1 MTHKIRTSK
10 LSKIIASYL
19 ALQLVITTVQPTLV
33 FALTGGPSQPEFNS
47 FTPIGTSDM
56 VNLTSGDFNYNI
68 PIMDV
73 GGYPLNLA
81 YNSGITM
88 DQEASWVG
96 LGWNLNVGQIAR
108 SVRGIPDDF
117 KGDKLR
123 YENDSKDN
131 VTLGFNLNVKPS
143 LFGGDFPVG
152 FGLGVSYNNING
164 YTATPSL
171 GVSYDVAGTVDLG
184 VNISSNIETG
194 PTVTPSVGLSRNLK
208 NKKTNTLYKVSNT
221 VGLGLNS
228 RQGIQNLNLSTSV
241 NRVTDVNFKLFGL
254 AYNFQI
260 KENGGLSGGISFND
274 QHYTPRLRSGLHTNN
289 YTFNISAA
297 PTIFGAQV
305 QLQGTGYGSYQ
316 KIKESEKDKLVPAFG
331 YEFTEH
337 AQDEP
342 LGGVLDVNRENEGTI
357 TKNTNLLSVPNY
369 TYDMYS
375 IQGQGIGG
383 SFRPYRGQVGYLY
396 DMEVSNSS
404 DSDTF
409 GAEIGAGNLTYN
421 GFEIKMTD
429 VKAKS
434 KKWVNKN
441 FTIPKF
447 IENKQ
452 DNNTID
458 YESTY
463 FKSYGSLDVDND
475 SDLFEEEVMGSE
487 PIRLKIEGSKYDRKL
502 SPVFVG
508 KELSGALVEK
518 NITNKIKRKKRH
530 TRNQS
535 IHSVLN
541 KDAEYDA
548 QVVHRN
554 EMLEGETEVFAKPH
568 HAVGMKVTQPDG
580 STYVYGESV
589 YNTKK
594 VEATFDVS
602 KYRNT
607 ANCQDGTVLYN
618 PNLLSNRS
626 QHSDGFL
633 NRVTT
638 PAYAHTYLLNGVL
651 SSDYEDLTG
660 NGPTDDDLGAYTK
673 FTYRTHDDNFKWRIP
688 FKQNVASFNE
698 GLKSNNRD
706 EKANYVYGEKEI
718 KYIEKI
724 ETKTHIAIFKL
735 SDRNDGRGVR
745 GEHGGQAIGNNGT
758 LQKLDKIYLF
768 SKPEYNALF
777 GLNELE
783 EIPEN
788 ELMEAAIKIAHFN
801 YKDYTENGDYQPGA
815 VKDELCLG
823 VPNASNGGGKLT
835 LDKVYFTYRGSYMG
849 KHTPYVFNYADFDGD
864 GIMEA
869 SPAYN
874 MKGYDIWGCYKPNDG
889 TSCAINSPLNTS
901 EYPFVEQNRETADLY
916 TRSWTLSSINLPSGG
931 KMEVQFEADDYQYVQ
946 ERKALKMF
954 KVTGAGVDAGIAGE
968 IPNGYSLTNFQD
980 ANAIIAKPLYD
991 NDNHYKFLYV
1001 KLDSGQVTEGELT
1014 GEDNSDLLGAATFRE
1029 KYLKGYED
1037 EPVFFRFLLNM
1048 KGNTSSLYD
1057 YVEGYFLIDQN
1068 RINETNVFYD
1078 ADNDATYA
1086 AIPMEF
1092 LDLEGGING
1101 GQNVNPISKAGWYFG
1116 RSYLTRLVYGDE
1128 EYVNTNN
1135 FSGVIESIGSAL
1147 GSLGEL
1153 VSGPNGV
1160 LEEKGVARRFAANK
1174 SWIRLVNPNN
1184 HKLGGGCRVTSIKL
1198 HDNWDKMTDRDGI
1211 DAYKQFYGQE
1221 YSYNNDDGSSSGVA
1235 SFEPNSSKENPYV
1248 EPFYSKSSNS
1258 YKDKINAPRESNYVE
1273 KPIGGAFFPSP
1284 TITYGKVTVKNL
1296 TRETEI
1302 NNEDVTLKKHAT
1314 GKVVTE
1320 HYTSKDFPTISKFT
1334 VIDARKDEPT
1344 ALSKLFKFSV
1354 TNHLTMSQ
1362 GFVVETN
1369 DMSGKVKK
1377 QEVYAEDKDSPISGV
1392 EYIYSTE
1399 EDNPN
1404 KLNNLLTTIDD
1415 SGDVEQQLIGLDYEV
1430 VNDFRENKTSTQVGG
1445 VNANI
1450 TSFLFA
1456 IFPVIVPFPLPT
1468 FANHETQLRTAT
1480 TMKHIHKTG
1489 VMVEKKAFD
1498 LGSKVTTKNLAW
1510 DAETGQVLLTE
1521 TINEYDDDY
1530 YNLTYPVHWYE
1541 GYEGMD
1547 RAAHNINMEGRFETV
1562 SNGYFALQS
1571 LTSPSSIIATN
1582 HLIEGDEVLL
1592 RQAETNFEPD
1602 TYWVAGFN
1610 ESGHVMLMD
1619 RKGKILNECGE
1630 EQGPYTFKITRSGYR
1645 NQQGASM
1652 ASVTSMINPI
1662 SVNNDSA
1669 LNDLSGTTFEYSGGN
1684 NNPRIINASAVEY
1697 KDFWLPQNEY
1707 RLARFYV
1714 EDGMINNAEQYAN
1727 PYLYNVKAEWRALK
1741 SYAYLTG
1748 RNFNTDLDAAGSS
1761 PRREGFLNAFN
1772 PFYKLSDNNW
1782 IKNPLNAEKWTFAS
1796 EVSQFSPYGAELENA
1811 DALGRFSSAQYGY
1824 NYTLPTAVASN
1835 TKYQELGFD
1844 GFEDYTYG
1852 QRPLNASGGFGGP
1865 INHHFSFAD
1874 ETVSGSGRTQG
1885 KSHTGRYSIVVG
1897 GQDNELTL
1905 TKSLLESN
1913 IQPRETCIVI
1923 PNDGAPVCSDGEPS
1937 PRVCEGATNVVIP
1950 IEFQSNGDAFI
1961 ILDYGPDGPN
1971 ISNRIDVEYNV
1982 IPNGAEQEIIDNVTV
1997 GFTQNNGFN
2006 IAFGTLTA
2014 NCLYNKPFRIQYTLR
2029 DADGDTANCETT
2041 IILREKTEGCSP
2053 NNTCIDE
2060 SGNGNGE
2067 VNCPCTTGNG
2077 DVIDGNGN

>member
-117 KGDKLR
+117 NGDELR
-123 YENDSKDN
+123 YENDSQDN
-131 VTLGFNLNVKPS
+131 VTLGFNLNAKPS

-171 GVSYDVAGTVDLG
+171 GVSYDIAGTVDLG

-194 PTVTPSVGLSRNLK
+194 PTVTPSVGLSSKLK
-208 NKKTNTLYKVSNT
+208 NEKTNTVYKVTNT

-260 KENGGLSGGISFND
+260 KENGGLGGGISFND
-274 QHYTPRLRSGLHTNN
+274 QHYTPRLRSGLQTDS
-289 YTFNISAA
+289 YTFNVSAA
-297 PTIFGAQV
+297 PTIYGAQV

-396 DMEVSNSS
+396 DMEVSNGSN
-404 DSDTF
+404 SDTF
-409 GAEIGAGNLTYN
+409 GAEIGGGNLTYN
-421 GFEIKMTD
+421 GYEVKMTD

-434 KKWVNKN
+434 KQWKDKN

-475 SDLFEEEVMGSE
+475 SNLFEEEVMGSE
-487 PIRLKIEGSKYDRKL
+487 PIRLKIEGTKYNRKL

-508 KELSGALVEK
+508 EELSGGLVEK
-518 NITNKIKRKKRH
+518 EINSKIKRTKRH

-535 IHSVLN
+535 IHNILN
-541 KDAEYDA
+541 KDAEFDA
-548 QVVHRN
+548 QVVYRN
-554 EMLEGETEVFAKPH
+554 EVLEGETEAFAKPH
-568 HAVGMKVTQPDG
+568 HAVGMKVMQPDG

-594 VEATFDVS
+594 IEATFDVS

-607 ANCQDGTVLYN
+607 ANCQDGTVSYN
-618 PNLLSNRS
+618 PNILSNRS
-626 QHSDGFL
+626 QHSDGFF

-673 FTYRTHDDNFKWRIP
+673 FIYRTHNDNFKWRIP
-688 FKQNVASFNE
+688 FKENEASFNE

-724 ETKTHIAIFKL
+724 ETKTHVAIFKL
-735 SDRNDGRGVR
+735 SNRNDGRGVK
-745 GEHGGQAIGNNGT
+745 GEHGGTAIGNNGT

-768 SKPEYNALF
+768 SKPEYNDLF
-777 GLNELE
+777 GLNQLE
-783 EIPEN
+783 TIPES
-788 ELMEAAIKIAHFN
+788 ELMKAAIKVAHFN
-801 YKDYTENGDYQPGA
+801 YKDYTEEGAYQPGA
-815 VKDELCLG
+815 VKDELCLE
-823 VPNASNGGGKLT
+823 VPNALNGGGKLT

-864 GIMEA
+864 GVMEA
-869 SPAYN
+869 NPFYN
-874 MKGYDIWGCYKPNDG
+874 MKAYDIWGCYKPNDG
-889 TSCAINSPLNTS
+889 TSCNINSPLSTS
-901 EYPFVEQNRETADLY
+901 EYPFVEQNRAAADDY
-916 TRSWTLSSINLPSGG
+916 TRAWTLSSINLPSGG

-954 KVTGAGVDAGIAGE
+954 KVSGAGVDAGVAGE
-968 IPNGYSLTNFQD
+968 IPNGYSIGNFQ
-980 ANAIIAKPLYD
+980 APNNIIAKPLYD

-1001 KLDSGQVTEGELT
+1001 NLGQGELT
-1014 GEDNSDLLGAATFRE
+1014 EEDTVTPLGASTFRE

-1037 EPVFFRFLLNM
+1037 EPIFFRFLLNM
-1048 KGNTSSLYD
+1048 KGNTQSLYD

-1068 RINETNVFYD
+1068 RISETNVFYD
-1078 ADNDATYA
+1078 IDTNATYA

-1135 FSGVIESIGSAL
+1135 FSAVIESIGTAI

-1160 LEEKGVARRFAANK
+1160 LEEKGVAKRFAANK
-1174 SWIRLVNPNN
+1174 SWIRLLNPNN

-1198 HDNWDKMTDRDGI
+1198 HDNWDKMTDRDGV

-1221 YSYNNDDGSSSGVA
+1221 YSYNHDDGSSSGVA

-1273 KPIGGAFFPSP
+1273 KPIGAAFFPSP
-1284 TITYGKVTVKNL
+1284 TITYAKVTVKNL
-1296 TRETEI
+1296 NRETEI
-1302 NNEDVTLKKHAT
+1302 NGEDVTLKKHAT

-1334 VIDARKDEPT
+1334 PLEALKDEPT
-1344 ALSKLFKFSV
+1344 ELSKLFKFSV

-1369 DMSGKVKK
+1369 DMNGKIKK

-1399 EDNPN
+1399 EENSS
-1404 KLNNLLTTIDD
+1404 KLNNLLPTIDD
-1415 SGDVEQQLIGLDYEV
+1415 SGDVEKQLIGLDYEV
-1430 VNDFRENKTSTQVGG
+1430 VNDFRENRTNTEVGG
-1445 VNANI
+1445 VNFNV

-1480 TMKHIHKTG
+1480 TMKHIHRTG

-1498 LGSKVTTKNLAW
+1498 LGSKVSTKSLAW

-1530 YNLTYPVHWYE
+1530 YNLTYPVHWYD

-1571 LTSPSSIIATN
+1571 LTNPSSIIATN

-1592 RQAETNFEPD
+1592 RQVETNFEPD

-1610 ESGHVMLMD
+1610 GSGHVMLMD

-1630 EQGPYTFKITRSGYR
+1630 EEGPYTFKITRSGYR

-1662 SVNNDSA
+1662 NVNNDA
-1669 LNDLSGTTFEYSGGN
+1669 ELNDLSATTFEYSGGN

-1714 EDGMINNAEQYAN
+1714 EDGMINNAEQHAN

-1748 RNFNTDLDAAGSS
+1748 RNFNTDLDATGSS
-1761 PRREGFLNAFN
+1761 PRREGFLNEFN
-1772 PFYKLSDNNW
+1772 PYYKLSGNSW
-1782 IKNPLNAEKWTFAS
+1782 VKNPLNAEKWTFAS

-1835 TKYQELGFD
+1835 TKYRELGFD

-1852 QRPLNASGGFGGP
+1852 QRPLTTSGLAFGP

-1874 ETVSGSGRTQG
+1874 ENTIAAGRTQG
-1885 KSHTGRYSIVVG
+1885 KSHTGRYSIVVNG
-1897 GQDNELTL
+1897 ENNQVTLSRNLLDTAISPRISCLPPEENE
-1905 TKSLLESN
+1905 
-1913 IQPRETCIVI
+1913 
-1923 PNDGAPVCSDGEPS
+1923 GEPTCNPHETF
-1937 PRVCEGATNVVIP
+1937 PRLCPEVATFLISYEIIPGEASIP
-1950 IEFQSNGDAFI
+1950 INF
-1961 ILDYGPDGPN
+1961 GPDGPSSEGSIVIDDPTEN
-1971 ISNRIDVEYNV
+1971 IYGNVTSLDSNQAVE
-1982 IPNGAEQEIIDNVTV
+1982 DNVQV
-1997 GFTQNNGFN
+1997 SPQQNGFL
-2006 IAFGTLTA
+2006 IALTNLQA
-2014 NCLYNKPFRIQYTLR
+2014 GDIYGSRFRIEFILTDING
-2029 DADGDTANCETT
+2029 DATNCRADV
-2041 IILREKTEGCSP
+2041 IIIPENGCSDSDGP
-2053 NNTCIDE
+2053 IGGNN
-2060 SGNGNGE
+2060 
-2067 VNCPCTTGNG
+2067 
-2077 DVIDGNGN
+2077 